1 MTRLTRIFVSLAFL
15 AGLNFGLETVNANPA
30 IHTTGKISQVDV
42 LLAKQGKRERQ
53 KTDEEIFKEMCEFLE
68 LDEQQTE
75 KAGELF
81 DDRLKEIKEI
91 FGSAGSGKLSQQ
103 EAMRKNA
110 ESYKKYREMFENLLT
125 EEQKAKLKIWEEQ
138 RLTQGRRG

>member
-15 AGLNFGLETVNANPA
+15 AGLNVSLEAVNANPA
-30 IHTTGKISQVDV
+30 KHTTGKISQVDAR
-42 LLAKQGKRERQ
+42 LAKQGKRERPN
-53 KTDEEIFKEMCEFLE
+53 TDEEIFKEMCEFLE
-68 LDEQQTE
+68 LDEQQTK

-91 FGSAGSGKLSQQ
+91 FGSAGSGNLSQQ

-110 ESYKKYREMFENLLT
+110 ESYKKYREIFENLLT